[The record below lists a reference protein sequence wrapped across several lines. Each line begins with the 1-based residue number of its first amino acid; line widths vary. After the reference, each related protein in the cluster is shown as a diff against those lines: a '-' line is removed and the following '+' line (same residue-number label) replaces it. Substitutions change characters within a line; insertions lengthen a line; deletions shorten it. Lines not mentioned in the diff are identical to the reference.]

1 MAIALTTCRLGS
13 CFIAHHGTKWQ
24 AGSTAIREPASAD
37 GSKKSIGQLSRNAT
51 GGMSMTIQS
60 STRLVNGV
68 AIVDISGQLRLGEG
82 TGRLREVVQ
91 QLAQDGYRKI
101 LLNLAGVTHIDSS
114 GIGEL
119 MMNYT
124 TLRNQGGELKLMNL
138 NKNVHN
144 LLQITRL
151 FTVFDVH
158 DDQAS
163 ALKSFG

>member
-1 MAIALTTCRLGS
+1 
-13 CFIAHHGTKWQ
+13 
-24 AGSTAIREPASAD
+24 
-37 GSKKSIGQLSRNAT
+37 
-51 GGMSMTIQS
+51 MTIQA

-91 QLAQDGYRKI
+91 QLVRDGYQKI

-138 NKNVHN
+138 NKNVRN

-158 DDQAS
+158 DEQAS

>member
-1 MAIALTTCRLGS
+1 
-13 CFIAHHGTKWQ
+13 
-24 AGSTAIREPASAD
+24 
-37 GSKKSIGQLSRNAT
+37 
-51 GGMSMTIQS
+51 MTIQA

-91 QLAQDGYRKI
+91 KLVNEGYKKI
-101 LLNLAGVTHIDSS
+101 LLNLGGVVHIDSS

-138 NKNVHN
+138 NKNVRN

-163 ALKSFG
+163 ALKAFT

>member
-1 MAIALTTCRLGS
+1 MAM
-13 CFIAHHGTKWQ
+13 Q
-24 AGSTAIREPASAD
+24 V
-37 GSKKSIGQLSRNAT
+37 
-51 GGMSMTIQS
+51 
-60 STRLVNGV
+60 STRLVDGIV
-68 AIVDISGQLRLGEG
+68 IVDISGQLRLGEG
-82 TGRLREVVQ
+82 TGKLREVVQ
-91 QLAQDGYRKI
+91 QVVRDGYNKI
-101 LLNLAGVTHIDSS
+101 LLNLGGVVHIDSS

-138 NKNVHN
+138 TKNVRN

-163 ALKSFG
+163 ALKAFK